1 MYFILNKETKFDIFG
16 TNLRQ
21 KYFMLIQTIIEARSE
36 LLVKLVFE
44 LLQVRA
50 IDIRYF
56 KEKKKFYF

>member
-1 MYFILNKETKFDIFG
+1 
-16 TNLRQ
+16 
-21 KYFMLIQTIIEARSE
+21 MLIQTIIEARSE